1 MAHSPAPRKKPVC
14 PGGPKPGTG
23 KIRLVRAVQYL
34 VGEESYLW
42 ARMLANRLNHSAKT
56 SSSAGPLGRSLGEGW
71 AQRVCL
77 STRLLE

>member
-34 VGEESYLW
+34 VGEESYLFEHVT
-42 ARMLANRLNHSAKT
+42 APACRHPPFLEREL
-56 SSSAGPLGRSLGEGW
+56 SL
-71 AQRVCL
+71 
-77 STRLLE
+77 